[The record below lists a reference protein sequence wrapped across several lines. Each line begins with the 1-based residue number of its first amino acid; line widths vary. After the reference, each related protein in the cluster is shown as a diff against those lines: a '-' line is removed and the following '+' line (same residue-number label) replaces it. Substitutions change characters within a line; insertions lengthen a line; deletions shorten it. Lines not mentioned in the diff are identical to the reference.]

1 MRRPG
6 SGAPGRPPRSYRQ
19 QLGRV
24 RHGDA
29 AGRRSRRAGRRTA
42 CPGGSRL
49 GRRSFAVAP
58 DGNSGAFTTIG
69 SGGRLRP
76 SGDGGPNP
84 KGVPCG
90 VAPPIEIRSR
100 DPRPEPAGERHPRR
114 PILGLGR
121 WSISSATRQGAGG
134 VRRGSRPDDHHA
146 GIRRRRKARGMQ
158 AGPEAE
164 GGRDCGR
171 RNPVRKLPGVGRGW
185 HRGREPRES
194 PGRRDVS
201 SRINAVIPPMP
212 GSTPPGPG
220 ADDGND
226 CEVKGTRGER
236 DLVEEPAPG
245 KAGPELARPG
255 DGAAVPV
262 NGLLHPPGQ

>member
-1 MRRPG
+1 MG
-6 SGAPGRPPRSYRQ
+6 
-19 QLGRV
+19 
-24 RHGDA
+24 
-29 AGRRSRRAGRRTA
+29 
-42 CPGGSRL
+42 
-49 GRRSFAVAP
+49 RSFAVAP

-76 SGDGGPNP
+76 SGDGACNP
-84 KGVPCG
+84 KGVSHAGSPRQSRSG
-90 VAPPIEIRSR
+90 PEIPGQSRRENGARGGQSSDWAGGPISSGSRSR
-100 DPRPEPAGERHPRR
+100 RR
-114 PILGLGR
+114 RR
-121 WSISSATRQGAGG
+121 W
-134 VRRGSRPDDHHA
+134 RGSRPDDHHA
-146 GIRRRRKARGMQ
+146 GYVARGKARGMQ

-171 RNPVRKLPGVGRGW
+171 RHPVRKLPGVGRGW
-185 HRGREPRES
+185 HRGQEPRES
-194 PGRRDVS
+194 RRPMS
-201 SRINAVIPPMP
+201 APRINAVIPPMP

-262 NGLLHPPGQ
+262 DGLLHPPGQ